1 MTWLT
6 PPYYDTISEM
16 ISILLVYQ
24 IDWDDCLI
32 NQFYIFNQN
41 TLEVV
46 DDVSV

>member
-6 PPYYDTISEM
+6 PPTFIISAS

-24 IDWDDCLI
+24 IDWDDYLI